1 MNATPSLVAAT
12 SSIVEIE
19 VAGILFD
26 MDGVLVRSTS
36 GDERCWTRWA
46 EGHQLVD
53 GFDLRRTHGRRAA
66 DTIREHLPHITDA
79 ELRQH
84 LADLDSFA
92 EEEQFGIEPYPGA
105 RKLLS
110 SIPSHRWTVVT
121 SASEKM
127 MRSRLVSVGISAPRS
142 VVGGDTVTRGRPD
155 PEGYLRGAAL
165 LTRSP
170 HECLVIEDAPAGIR
184 AGRSAGCQV
193 LAVASSHDVAELRQA
208 DWVLLH
214 SIRSS
219 SRSAILHHS
228 NCVSRRSLPCTE
240 RARKMIAVMHA
251 PHIVSQA

>member
-1 MNATPSLVAAT
+1 MGPSFALRIWIAPASLPGKPSCGPT
-12 SSIVEIE
+12 SIRIGNLRLIPSDCEREIE

-46 EGHQLVD
+46 ERHQLAD

-84 LADLDSFA
+84 LSDLDSFA
-92 EEEQFGIEPYPGA
+92 EEEQSGVTAFPGA
-105 RKLLS
+105 GELLS
-110 SIPSHRWTVVT
+110 SIPSHRWTIVT

-127 MRSRLVSVGISAPRS
+127 MRSRLASVGIVSPKS
-142 VVGGDTVTRGRPD
+142 IVGGDSVTRGKPD

-170 HECLVIEDAPAGIR
+170 HECLVVDTSPPNG
-184 AGRSAGCQV
+184 
-193 LAVASSHDVAELRQA
+193 
-208 DWVLLH
+208 
-214 SIRSS
+214 
-219 SRSAILHHS
+219 
-228 NCVSRRSLPCTE
+228 NCR
-240 RARKMIAVMHA
+240 
-251 PHIVSQA
+251 

>member
-1 MNATPSLVAAT
+1 MNASSRPVAAI

-46 EGHQLVD
+46 ERHQIAD

-84 LADLDSFA
+84 VSDLDSFA
-92 EEEQFGIEPYPGA
+92 EEEQSGVTAFPGA
-105 RKLLS
+105 GELLR
-110 SIPSHRWTVVT
+110 SIPSHRWTIVT

-127 MRSRLVSVGISAPRS
+127 MRSRLASVGIVSPKS
-142 VVGGDTVTRGRPD
+142 IVGGDSVTRGKPD

-170 HECLVIEDAPAGIR
+170 HECLVVEDAPAGIR
-184 AGRSAGCQV
+184 AGRSAGSQV
-193 LAVASSHDVAELRQA
+193 LAVASSHDIEELWQA
-208 DWVLLH
+208 DWIVASLDQIQL
-214 SIRSS
+214 SIGD
-219 SRSAILHHS
+219 SAILKLRFPALTSVH
-228 NCVSRRSLPCTE
+228 
-240 RARKMIAVMHA
+240 
-251 PHIVSQA
+251 